1 MNNAEITT
9 DQLNIIK
16 DMSPEAYREWQQKQ
30 EDEIKMRIVN
40 DITPPLLE
48 DITSQFL
55 NTIEALGIQPQEAL
69 DIEGIYN
76 ATMDRS
82 QAYKTLEDANNT
94 VKQIEYW
101 NNKKVSIANEYANSV
116 G

>member
-16 DMSPEAYREWQQKQ
+16 EMSPEAYREWQQKQ
-30 EDEIKMRIVN
+30 EDEIKKRIIN

-48 DITSQFL
+48 DIASQF
-55 NTIEALGIQPQEAL
+55 NKMIENLGIQAQEAL

-76 ATMDRS
+76 ATMDRT

-101 NNKKVSIANEYANSV
+101 NNKKVSILNTYANSV